1 MGSVPIRQFWWSVRI
16 DPSEGT
22 HTNWWKN
29 SSTAAASM
37 AKRAL
42 SRHIARHC
50 RGIRVRD
57 FCLSYWNI
65 CLRKFLTIT
74 LIFSNSAPTISFFD
88 YRYCSLEDHEKK
100 HLPYLREDNCQQIL
114 HSHCPLSF
122 DSISPYTDDVWASRR
137 KLNAIKQYYPSV
149 KCYHLRTASPSKAM
163 RNQLQLQLVLQQIE
177 FFSST
182 SLSILDYLWTQSRNI
197 KWMWP

>member
-1 MGSVPIRQFWWSVRI
+1 MSTLKTMWLQSRQFGHMAMGFVPIRQFWWSVRI

-57 FCLSYWNI
+57 FCLSYWSI
-65 CLRKFLTIT
+65 CLRKCLTKT
-74 LIFSNSAPTISFFD
+74 LIFSN
-88 YRYCSLEDHEKK
+88 
-100 HLPYLREDNCQQIL
+100 HL
-114 HSHCPLSF
+114 SHF
-122 DSISPYTDDVWASRR
+122 VIIVIAVWRITRKSTCLICGKITASRYFT
-137 KLNAIKQYYPSV
+137 AIARLASTAFPPT
-149 KCYHLRTASPSKAM
+149 RTMSEQADE
-163 RNQLQLQLVLQQIE
+163 N
-177 FFSST
+177 
-182 SLSILDYLWTQSRNI
+182 
-197 KWMWP
+197 